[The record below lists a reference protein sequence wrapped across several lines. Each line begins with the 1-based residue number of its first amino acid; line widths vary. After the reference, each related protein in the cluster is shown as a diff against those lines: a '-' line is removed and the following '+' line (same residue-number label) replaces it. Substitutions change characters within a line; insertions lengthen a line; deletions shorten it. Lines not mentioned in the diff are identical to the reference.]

1 VLGLA
6 WAWGHTW
13 GLGAAAHRR
22 RAPRGHARAA
32 GVLGRRPVHGRGP
45 LVHCP
50 TAFIFSCCV
59 NACKPLILLVWYG
72 LRAAPRVLA
81 ATEFS
86 LSRIVMAL
94 LVTAIHVF
102 LASNAGRG

>member
-1 VLGLA
+1 
-6 WAWGHTW
+6 
-13 GLGAAAHRR
+13 
-22 RAPRGHARAA
+22 
-32 GVLGRRPVHGRGP
+32 
-45 LVHCP
+45 
-50 TAFIFSCCV
+50 
-59 NACKPLILLVWYG
+59 
-72 LRAAPRVLA
+72 LA